1 MCLHNIQKPGFG
13 PGSCAVQSRS
23 DARSVARQR
32 VGAAAGGGA
41 ALGAGNAASGAAAG
55 AAAAAGFGFFFFGR
69 IALCPRGGGPAGCS
83 SANTGLGSSVVVAG
97 LVMSPGV
104 RVTVTGTVAGWNFG
118 MLKVTVKLAS
128 GAGIDTVQG
137 VLQPGPIEVTA
148 SAPCGAES
156 SCTCIGGGA
165 DLNESNEN
173 EEQPARLSPAAAI
186 TMIRRMI
193 HTLLRQ
199 SATIPGPTIGA
210 SEQRCNRG
218 RSVR

>member
-1 MCLHNIQKPGFG
+1 MIAIADVSPQNTKTRLWAGLLCSAILI
-13 PGSCAVQSRS
+13 RY
-23 DARSVARQR
+23 ARQR

-41 ALGAGNAASGAAAG
+41 AASGAAG

-97 LVMSPGV
+97 LVKSPGE

-128 GAGIDTVQG
+128 GAGIDTEQG

-186 TMIRRMI
+186 TMVRRMI
-193 HTLLRQ
+193 HTLTAAISHNPR
-199 SATIPGPTIGA
+199 
-210 SEQRCNRG
+210 RDH
-218 RSVR
+218 RSVGTEVQQGEVCSLKDG